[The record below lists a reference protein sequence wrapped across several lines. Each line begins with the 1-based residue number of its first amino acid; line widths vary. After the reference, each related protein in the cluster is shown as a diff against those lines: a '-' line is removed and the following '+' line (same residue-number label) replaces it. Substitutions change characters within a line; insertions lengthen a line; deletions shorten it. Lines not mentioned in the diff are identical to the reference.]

1 MLYIVTLFFSFDVEA
16 LSYKSTISSNNA
28 YHAYVISQ
36 ENQQLKI
43 KLKKE
48 NFSEDESSLFLSLRR
63 PNISKNVVSLQTFT
77 QELIKL
83 NFNESQMN
91 LAIQILYEGELE
103 KLSFDYF
110 LNKYKVENQAIDNL
124 TSGEKEVKKNEYKA
138 DLLLLKYLSL
148 QMKDE
153 NHEVQAL
160 LLRINNLIN
169 AL

>member
-1 MLYIVTLFFSFDVEA
+1 
-16 LSYKSTISSNNA
+16 
-28 YHAYVISQ
+28 
-36 ENQQLKI
+36 
-43 KLKKE
+43 
-48 NFSEDESSLFLSLRR
+48 
-63 PNISKNVVSLQTFT
+63 
-77 QELIKL
+77 
-83 NFNESQMN
+83 MN